1 MAILLSLDLGLAIG
15 SRRSESAGV
24 ISGQGG
30 KGTGGFPGL
39 SAPAIR
45 FVKLFHVDALLAC
58 DRTLERGKVT
68 LRQEIEKKPTKSSA
82 RHVAVIGGSA
92 SGFFTASLLARAG
105 CSVDVLERAEQLD
118 PTPRTLIVTS
128 HMRTL
133 LGEVGERAIVNEIRK
148 FELFTDGRKAY
159 VPLDRPDLIIERSRL
174 IEGLAEQAQ
183 RNGAKVSFGNRFMS
197 LQSNGTGL
205 RVGIERARDART
217 EELHAD
223 VVVGAD
229 GALSRVAQAAGWPR
243 QPTVPLVQ
251 AIVRIPADMS
261 PDTVRVWFIPDDTP
275 YFYWLIPESRERA
288 ALGLIGEDG
297 QETRRCLERFM
308 EKRGFTALG
317 FQGARIPVY
326 DGWTPVERRV
336 GAGRVFLVG
345 DAAGQV
351 KVSTVGGIVTGFRGA
366 LGVSEAILNGG
377 ESSELR
383 SLRRELDLHRL
394 IRKTIHQFKQADY
407 SRLVDLLN
415 ASTTRSLSQYTRD
428 EAGRVLWHITLSQPR
443 LLLLGL
449 RGLLSGGSILPKNRG

>member
-1 MAILLSLDLGLAIG
+1 M
-15 SRRSESAGV
+15 R
-24 ISGQGG
+24 
-30 KGTGGFPGL
+30 
-39 SAPAIR
+39 
-45 FVKLFHVDALLAC
+45 
-58 DRTLERGKVT
+58 RGKVI
-68 LRQEIEKKPTKSSA
+68 LQQENEKGHGFARQ
-82 RHVAVIGGSA
+82 VAVIGGSA
-92 SGFFTASLLARAG
+92 SGFFTASLLAKAG
-105 CSVDVLERAEQLD
+105 CSVEVLERSEALD

-133 LGEVGERAIVNEIRK
+133 LGRVGERAVTNEIRK
-148 FELFTDGRKAY
+148 FELFTDGRAAQ
-159 VPLDRPDLIIERSRL
+159 VPLERPDLIVERSQL
-174 IEGLAEQAQ
+174 IRGLADEA
-183 RNGAKVSFGNRFMS
+183 RSHGAKVSFGNRFVS
-197 LQSNGTGL
+197 LASNGTGL
-205 RVGIERARDART
+205 RVGVERGRDARA

-251 AIVRIPADMS
+251 AIVRVPADMAL
-261 PDTVRVWFIPDDTP
+261 DTVRVWFVPDDTP

-288 ALGLIGEDG
+288 VLGLIGEDG

-308 EKRGFTALG
+308 EKRGFTPLG

-326 DGWTPVERRV
+326 DRWTPVERRV

-377 ESSELR
+377 ESRELR
-383 SLRRELDLHRL
+383 SLRRELDLHLL
-394 IRKTIHQFKQADY
+394 IRRTIHQFKQADY
-407 SRLVDLLN
+407 SRLVDLMN
-415 ASTTRSLSQYTRD
+415 DSTRRSLSQYTRD
-428 EAGRVLWHITLSQPR
+428 EAGRVLWHIALSQPR

-449 RGLLSGGSILPKNRG
+449 RGLLSGGSILPKNRN

>member
-1 MAILLSLDLGLAIG
+1 VIPGAI
-15 SRRSESAGV
+15 
-24 ISGQGG
+24 
-30 KGTGGFPGL
+30 K
-39 SAPAIR
+39 
-45 FVKLFHVDALLAC
+45 
-58 DRTLERGKVT
+58 RGKVT
-68 LRQEIEKKPTKSSA
+68 LHQEIEKVRGEKSD
-82 RHVAVIGGSA
+82 RQVAVIGGSA
-92 SGFFTASLLARAG
+92 AGFFTASLLARAG
-105 CSVDVLERAEQLD
+105 CSVEVLERSEQLD

-148 FELFTDGRKAY
+148 FELFTDGRTAQ
-159 VPLDRPDLIIERSRL
+159 VPLNRPDLIIERARL
-174 IEGLAEQAQ
+174 IQGLAEQAQ
-183 RNGAKVSFGNRFMS
+183 SHGAKISFGNRFVS
-197 LQSNGTGL
+197 LQSNGNGL

-251 AIVRIPADMS
+251 AIVRVPSDMS
-261 PDTVRVWFIPDDTP
+261 ADTVRVWFVPDDTP
-275 YFYWLIPESRERA
+275 YFYWLIPESPERA

-308 EKRGFTALG
+308 EKRGFTPLG

-326 DGWTPVERRV
+326 DRWTPVERRV

-366 LGVSEAILNGG
+366 LGVSEAILNNG
-377 ESSELR
+377 ESRELR
-383 SLRRELDLHRL
+383 SLRRELDLHLL

-407 SRLVDLLN
+407 SRLVDLMN
-415 ASTTRSLSQYTRD
+415 ASTRRSLSQYTRD
-428 EAGRVLWHITLSQPR
+428 EAARVLWHITLSQPR
-443 LLLLGL
+443 LLLLAL